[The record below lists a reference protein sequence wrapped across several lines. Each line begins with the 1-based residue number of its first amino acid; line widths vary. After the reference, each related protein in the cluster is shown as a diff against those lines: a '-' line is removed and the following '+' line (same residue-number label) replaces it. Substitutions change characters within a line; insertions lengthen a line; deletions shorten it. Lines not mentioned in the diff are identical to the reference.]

1 MELGQLLHAQASRHA
16 TADDAGIEKAEG
28 RLKKYLSRAADADK
42 FVSFGSYNP
51 KTPDMLEATVLS
63 TVAFACVM
71 TSFCPDVRMISE
83 AIGRSDLEKVMSA
96 RICLFRLIKRDVI
109 RFKDGNPW
117 SWNGALCLAD
127 STLEWLGLTGP
138 GVPVLYNSAT
148 LKRYSSPE
156 NTARAPA
163 SVAHQPSPANG
174 ILSAPELGQR
184 IAKEFFGYPDIVQ
197 SVAARTALHLHRA
210 KLIREDKNDPGTPSE
225 VFLVIGNSGVG
236 KTHLVRTLSK
246 ATGRCHS
253 ITDSTVLT
261 AQGYVGHSCDRPL
274 ASLYQN
280 AGGKRQIAED
290 APVVAIDEWDKK
302 CTRPTLGNL
311 DVFGQSVQAS
321 MLTQIEAREPVS
333 IGGRSNI
340 DRQERL
346 LDARCVLWMF
356 LGAFP
361 GLQSILEKKNGR
373 KAIGFAKATGDSSG
387 RQYLLDALVEYGL
400 LAEFTNRLTAIYR
413 IPDPDRDT
421 LVSILCAQGG
431 ILSCYN
437 AQLSPLG
444 CSLRITPAAARRLAS
459 YALDTRTFARGMKA
473 VISKVCEGVVLDAK
487 PGERSVDVAAVKSV
501 LLAMEEL

>member
-1 MELGQLLHAQASRHA
+1 LDTR
-16 TADDAGIEKAEG
+16 IKKAKE
-28 RLKKYLSRAADADK
+28 RLRNHLKQMADADK
-42 FVSFGSYNP
+42 FIDFNANTP
-51 KTPDMLEATVLS
+51 PAPDMWEATVLS
-63 TVAFACVM
+63 TVAFACVFGP
-71 TSFCPDVRMISE
+71 FCPDVR
-83 AIGRSDLEKVMSA
+83 AITEIVGRDDLEKAMSA
-96 RICLFRLIKRDVI
+96 RICLFRLIKRGVI
-109 RFKDGNPW
+109 RFKDGSPW
-117 SWNGALCLAD
+117 SWNGALSLA
-127 STLEWLGLTGP
+127 SRTLEWLGLAGP

-148 LKRYSSPE
+148 LSNYGSPQDAE
-156 NTARAPA
+156 Y
-163 SVAHQPSPANG
+163 SPANVAQQLPLFRRV
-174 ILSAPELGQR
+174 LSAPELVER
-184 IAKEFFGYPDIVQ
+184 IGKEFFGYPDIVQ

-236 KTHLVRTLSK
+236 KTHLVRTLSR

-274 ASLYQN
+274 ANLYQN
-280 AGGKRQIAED
+280 AGGKRRIAED

-346 LDARCVLWMF
+346 LDVRCVLWMF

-361 GLQSILEKKNGR
+361 GLASILKKN
-373 KAIGFAKATGDSSG
+373 ANSTIGFGSRSDSPRK

-413 IPDPDRDT
+413 IPDPDANT
-421 LVSILCAQGG
+421 LISILCAPGG
-431 ILSCYN
+431 VLSCYN
-437 AQLSPLG
+437 AQLRPLG
-444 CSLRITPAAARRLAS
+444 CSLRVTPGGARRLAG

-473 VISKVCEGVVLDAK
+473 AISKVCEEIVLDDRS
-487 PGERSVDVAAVKSV
+487 GEQCLDTAAVRSV